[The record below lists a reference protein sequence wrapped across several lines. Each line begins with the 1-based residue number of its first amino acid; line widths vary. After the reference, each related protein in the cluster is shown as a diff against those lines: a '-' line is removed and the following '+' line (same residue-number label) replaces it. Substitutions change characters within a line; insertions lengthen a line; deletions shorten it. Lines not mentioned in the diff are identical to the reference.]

1 MQNSKF
7 KIKTNKSS
15 FPPRGSAKCAS
26 GEGGRSE
33 KRDLGKLRSV
43 GRIFNLSNFPNFPNF
58 PKLLISYI
66 YSFIKTNNQKAIAT
80 IRKGI
85 NFVPAEVKNTT
96 KYECARC

>member
-7 KIKTNKSS
+7 KITTNKSS

-33 KRDLGKLRSV
+33 KRDLRKLRSV
-43 GRIFNLSNFPNFPNF
+43 GRIFNLSNFPNF

>member
-1 MQNSKF
+1 MVTSP
-7 KIKTNKSS
+7 KT
-15 FPPRGSAKCAS
+15 
-26 GEGGRSE
+26 GE
-33 KRDLGKLRSV
+33 DL
-43 GRIFNLSNFPNFPNF
+43 GRIFNLSNFPNFP
-58 PKLLISYI
+58 KLLISPA